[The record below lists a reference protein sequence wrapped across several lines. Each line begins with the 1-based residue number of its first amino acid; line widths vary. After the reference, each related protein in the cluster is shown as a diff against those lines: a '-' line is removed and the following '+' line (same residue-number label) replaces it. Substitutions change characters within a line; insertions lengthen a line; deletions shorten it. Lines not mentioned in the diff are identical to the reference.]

1 MFNCHLIFIVSSYLR
16 YLFSTDFN
24 PFGFDTGSHLL
35 KIPPLLKY
43 RLVLVFKLVFFIEFC
58 LKYCKKEMFAKM
70 LGTSI
75 QTFLL
80 G

>member
-43 RLVLVFKLVFFIEFC
+43 RLVFVFKLVFLSNFVSNIVKRKC
-58 LKYCKKEMFAKM
+58 LPKC
-70 LGTSI
+70 
-75 QTFLL
+75 
-80 G
+80 